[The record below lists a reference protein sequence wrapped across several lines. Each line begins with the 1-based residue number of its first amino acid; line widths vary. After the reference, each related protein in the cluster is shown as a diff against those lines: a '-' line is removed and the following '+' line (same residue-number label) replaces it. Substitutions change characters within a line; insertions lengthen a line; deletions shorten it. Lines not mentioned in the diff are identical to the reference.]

1 MKKKEKAFTLIE
13 LVMVVV
19 VLITISSI
27 AIPNYLKSKKRAMQK
42 EAISNMKLMAAAE
55 TIQRMEYV
63 DYIDCN
69 CTSPANCVNST
80 GCNTLLKLS
89 LNTANWTYNVVT
101 AGITPSKTATIT
113 AVASSIG
120 CTYTFTSANFDGE
133 PTGSGCS

>member
-1 MKKKEKAFTLIE
+1 MKKKEQAFTLVE
-13 LVMVVV
+13 LIMVVV

-27 AIPNYLKSKKRAMQK
+27 AIPNYLKAKKRAMQK
-42 EAISNMKLMAAAE
+42 EGISNVKLIAAAE
-55 TIQRMEYV
+55 TIQRMEFI

-69 CTSPANCVNST
+69 CSSAADCANST

-89 LNTANWTYNVVT
+89 LNTANWTYTVVT

-120 CTYTFTSANFDGE
+120 CTYTLASASFDGE